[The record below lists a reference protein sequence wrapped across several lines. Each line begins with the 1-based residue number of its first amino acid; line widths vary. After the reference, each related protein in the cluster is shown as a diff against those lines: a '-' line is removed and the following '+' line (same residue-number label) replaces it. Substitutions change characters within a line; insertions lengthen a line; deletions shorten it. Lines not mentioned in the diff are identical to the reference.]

1 MIGDVTRPQRTDA
14 ASSPGHPYLD
24 DWRTFLQAH
33 ALISRRLDEEL
44 RAEQSM
50 SLAEYDA
57 LVQLALAP
65 ERRLRMSQLADRVL
79 LSRSGVTRLVD
90 RLVAAGFVDR
100 TQCTTDARGAE
111 AVITELGLTRLRR
124 ASRTHL
130 RGIDHYFIGPLSED
144 ELGAI
149 GRSLGTIVDV
159 LRGGASAGGGGR
171 SDQTDEADLP
181 ADGPATTDE
190 GRVARRPKIE
200 SSEAAP
206 V

>member
-1 MIGDVTRPQRTDA
+1 MRYHRLVTRDQHSSTVA
-14 ASSPGHPYLD
+14 SPGHPYLD

-33 ALISRRLDEEL
+33 ALLSRRLDEEL

-111 AVITELGLTRLRR
+111 AVITDLGLTRLRR

-149 GRSLGTIVDV
+149 GRSLGTIVDA
-159 LRGGASAGGGGR
+159 LRGSAMADAGPSAGGPAAADTRPAGR
-171 SDQTDEADLP
+171 
-181 ADGPATTDE
+181 
-190 GRVARRPKIE
+190 RRSVE

>member
-1 MIGDVTRPQRTDA
+1 MRYHPDVTRTTHSTADPA
-14 ASSPGHPYLD
+14 PGHPHLE

-33 ALISRRLDEEL
+33 ALLSRRLDEEL
-44 RAEQSM
+44 RVEQSM

-57 LVQLALAP
+57 LIVLATAP
-65 ERRLRMSQLADRVL
+65 QRRLRMSQLADRVL

-111 AVITELGLTRLRR
+111 AVLTDLGLTRLRR

-130 RGIDHYFIGPLSED
+130 RGIDDYFIGPLSAD

-159 LRGGASAGGGGR
+159 LRSDAKSRARAVARALEDVPAG
-171 SDQTDEADLP
+171 P
-181 ADGPATTDE
+181 AD
-190 GRVARRPKIE
+190 ARARLKDA
-200 SSEAAP
+200 EAAP